1 MSNEMPEE
9 LYASTELDCSDLVL
23 AHRQHE
29 DGAVHYTRTDTIPD
43 VTELRRQLAALKEF
57 ANKVLNM
64 AAEGDGIYDD
74 EVQALA
80 EKLSLLVKKTATQE
94 DLDSDEMLQMRYD
107 LEVGGTFLDYAPWM
121 LTDTAAMP
129 APSRA
134 EVAREFAKAVFE
146 HADIVGYFGPLCM
159 KEVLKEWEN
168 ETR

>member
-29 DGAVHYTRTDTIPD
+29 DGDAHYIRADKYA
-43 VTELRRQLAALKEF
+43 ELRRQNAALKEF